1 MGKRL
6 LAGLLDGGGD
16 LAKHDNT
23 VTVEEGNTG
32 ETLARL
38 EGIADEGLDGS
49 ELNLGHFVG
58 LEGMGVFHLLAT
70 GLLAHLPVK
79 VDDTAGGAAATDET
93 DGGVTLLDLTG
104 DIEDLD
110 LGGEGLDGG
119 EGAILLVDHDVTG
132 TGHVHLVETLN
143 VQTDVVTGLG
153 RVDLLVMHFDGEH
166 LAAASVGGGV
176 GGHEDNISVL
186 LDETLL
192 DATGEDIT
200 DTLNLVDTGDG
211 HAHVLVGV
219 TLRGAGHVVEG
230 IEELVDVQLLAAGG
244 GDVNAV
250 PPLHVLGLLEEVVT
264 HPAGDGDDGDGVGD
278 EVLLPADLHKHVLH
292 LIADLVVALL
302 GVLGDIAIHLV
313 DANDELLDTQQVD
326 KTGVLASLALD
337 LTGLVVATLDGGD
350 EVTIGGNHQAGNIG
364 LGGTGN
370 HVLDEIAMA
379 GGIDDGV
386 VPLLGEEL
394 LGGAGDGHTTLTLL
408 LLTVHVE
415 SEGERRLTETVGLSL
430 ELLHFTLGDTAE
442 LEEQTTGGRGL
453 AGVDLVLDKQ
463 MQQLEIKRIPVDDF
477 VSKNDENTFLLKF
490 NVE

>member
-1 MGKRL
+1 MNCL
-6 LAGLLDGGGD
+6 LASFLGGGGD

-23 VTVEEGNTG
+23 VAIEERNAG
-32 ETLARL
+32 ETLAGL
-38 EGIADEGLDGS
+38 EGIADEGLDRG
-49 ELNLGHFVG
+49 EPDLGHLVG

-70 GLLAHLPVK
+70 GLLAHLPVE
-79 VDDTAGGAAATDET
+79 VGDTASGAAATDET

-110 LGGEGLDGG
+110 LGGELLDGA
-119 EGAILLVDHDVTG
+119 EGAVLLVDHDVTG
-132 TGHVHLVETLN
+132 AGHVHLVETLD

-153 RVDLLVMHFDGEH
+153 LVDLLVMHLDGEH
-166 LAAASVGGGV
+166 LAATSVGGGV

-186 LDETLL
+186 GDLTLL
-192 DATGEDIT
+192 DAAGEDIT

-219 TLRGAGHVVEG
+219 TLGGAGHVVESV
-230 IEELVDVQLLAAGG
+230 EELVDVQLLAAE
-244 GDVNAV
+244 GDDVDAV
-250 PPLHVLGLLEEVVT
+250 PPLHVVGLLEEVVT
-264 HPAGDGDDGDGVGD
+264 HPAGDRDDGDAVGD
-278 EVLLPADLHKHVLH
+278 EVLLPANLHKHVLH

-313 DANDELLDTQQVD
+313 DTNDELLDTQQVD
-326 KTGVLASLALD
+326 ETGMLASLALD
-337 LTGLVVATLDGGD
+337 FTGLVVATLDGGD
-350 EVTIGGNHQAGNIG
+350 EVTIGGNHQASNIG

-408 LLTVHVE
+408 LLAIHE
-415 SEGERRLTETVGLSL
+415 EREGERRLTETVGLSL

-453 AGVDLVLDKQ
+453 AGVDLLC
-463 MQQLEIKRIPVDDF
+463 LISNEIII
-477 VSKNDENTFLLKF
+477 KN
-490 NVE
+490 